1 MGFPQEESI
10 ILAITPGINNGNRGN
25 SMLQRR
31 ASTAAGRTASAGTC
45 TCSARRASTSACYAC
60 RSRRASP
67 GCARGAR
74 NGTSIADA
82 SGAAARA
89 RAAVADAATGD
100 DDVG

>member
-1 MGFPQEESI
+1 MWDFPKKKALSW
-10 ILAITPGINNGNRGN
+10 LLPLGINNGNRGN

-31 ASTAAGRTASAGTC
+31 ASTAGRTASAR
-45 TCSARRASTSACYAC
+45 TCSCRASSASTSACYAC

-67 GCARGAR
+67 GCTRGAR

>member
-1 MGFPQEESI
+1 MGFSQEESI

-31 ASTAAGRTASAGTC
+31 ASTAAGRTASAC
-45 TCSARRASTSACYAC
+45 TCSCRASSASTSACYAC
-60 RSRRASP
+60 RSRRAST
-67 GCARGAR
+67 GCTRGAR

-89 RAAVADAATGD
+89 RAAVADTAPRD

>member
-1 MGFPQEESI
+1 MGFPLEESI
-10 ILAITPGINNGNRGN
+10 ILAITPGIYNGNRGN

-31 ASTAAGRTASAGTC
+31 ASAAGRTASAGTC
-45 TCSARRASTSACYAC
+45 PCRARSACHACYA
-60 RSRRASP
+60 RSASP

-74 NGTSIADA
+74 NGTSAADA

-89 RAAVADAATGD
+89 RAASATAATGD

>member
-1 MGFPQEESI
+1 MGFSQEESI
-10 ILAITPGINNGNRGN
+10 ILAIAIGIHNGNRGN

-45 TCSARRASTSACYAC
+45 SCRASSASTSACYAC

-67 GCARGAR
+67 GCTRGAS
-74 NGTSIADA
+74 NGTSAADA

-89 RAAVADAATGD
+89 RAAVADTAPRD

>member
-1 MGFPQEESI
+1 MGFPLEESI
-10 ILAITPGINNGNRGN
+10 ILAITPGIYNGNRGN

-31 ASTAAGRTASAGTC
+31 ASAAGRTASAGTC
-45 TCSARRASTSACYAC
+45 PCRARSACTSACHACYA
-60 RSRRASP
+60 RSASP

-74 NGTSIADA
+74 NGTNAADT